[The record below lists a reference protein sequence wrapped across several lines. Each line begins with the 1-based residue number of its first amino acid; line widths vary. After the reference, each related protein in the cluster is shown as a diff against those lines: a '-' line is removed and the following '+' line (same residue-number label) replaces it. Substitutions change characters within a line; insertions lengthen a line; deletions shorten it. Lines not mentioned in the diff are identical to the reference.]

1 MRYSRSFVLKRFG
14 LFLLIIWSAATINFF
29 IPKLTPRNP
38 LREKLMAEATRT
50 GYIPPGFEEMV
61 QAYEEKF
68 GLTRP
73 LWQQYV
79 TYLSD
84 LAQGDLGFSIAFFP
98 KTVLELILEGLPWTI
113 GLLGTATVIA
123 FVLGTLLG
131 ALMSWPRASR
141 FVRQVLPT
149 FLIFGAIPSYILALV
164 ILFVVGFQWK
174 LLPIGGGYSYGTV
187 PSFTLPFVLDILKHS
202 IGPAITLVL
211 TSAGGWALGM
221 RGMMVTVQGEDYMT
235 FGEAKGLK
243 GSRLFLR
250 YAMRNALLPQVTGL
264 ALVFSTLVSGS
275 VLVELVWGYP
285 GIGTLLARS
294 ITQLDY
300 STIYGIV
307 FVLTVGIAIA
317 MFIMDMVYPLL
328 DPRITYEGN

>member
-1 MRYSRSFVLKRFG
+1 MRYSRSFILKRFG
-14 LFLLIIWSAATINFF
+14 LFLLIIWSAATLNFF

-73 LWQQYV
+73 IWEQYV
-79 TYLSD
+79 TYLAD
-84 LAQGDLGFSIAFFP
+84 LARGDLGFSISSFP

-113 GLLGTATVIA
+113 GLLGTATIIA

-131 ALMSWPRASR
+131 ALMSWPRASA
-141 FVRQVLPT
+141 FVRHVLPS

-187 PSFTLPFVLDILKHS
+187 PEFTWSFILDILKHS
-202 IGPAITLVL
+202 IGPALTLVL

-243 GSRLFLR
+243 GPRLFLR

-317 MFIMDMVYPLL
+317 MFIMDMIYPLL

>member
-1 MRYSRSFVLKRFG
+1 MRYSPSFILKRFG
-14 LFLLIIWSAATINFF
+14 LFILIIWSAATLNFF

-38 LREKLMAEATRT
+38 LREKLMQEATRS

-68 GLTRP
+68 GLNRPVWEQYITYITDLTR
-73 LWQQYV
+73 
-79 TYLSD
+79 
-84 LAQGDLGFSIAFFP
+84 GDLGFSISSFP
-98 KTVLELILEGLPWTI
+98 KSVLELVLEGLPWTI
-113 GLLGTATVIA
+113 GLLGTATLLA
-123 FVLGTLLG
+123 FIIGTFLG
-131 ALMSWPRASR
+131 ALMSWPRASP
-141 FVRQVLPT
+141 FVRHLLPS

-164 ILFVVGFQWK
+164 MLFIIGFRLN

-187 PSFTLPFVLDILKHS
+187 PSLSLSFALDVFKHS
-202 IGPAITLVL
+202 LGPALTIVL

-243 GSRLFLR
+243 GWRLFYR
-250 YAMRNALLPQVTGL
+250 YGMRNAMLPQITGL
-264 ALVFSTLVSGS
+264 ALVLSTLVSGS

-294 ITQLDY
+294 INQLDY

-307 FVLTVGIAIA
+307 FVMTVGIAIA